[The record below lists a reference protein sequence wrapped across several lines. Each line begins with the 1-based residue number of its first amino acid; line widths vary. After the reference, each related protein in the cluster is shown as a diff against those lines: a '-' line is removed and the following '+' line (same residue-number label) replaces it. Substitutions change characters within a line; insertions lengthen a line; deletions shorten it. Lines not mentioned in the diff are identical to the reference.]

1 MHFLSEAPLERI
13 EATSTQPAGVL
24 ELGDRAFA
32 VQVPMRSFEGFNS
45 PLQREHFNENYM
57 ESTIHPNAVFKGRI
71 IEDIDLRS
79 PGTYQVRAKGM
90 FTVHGVERERI
101 FPCAVVVAEDGVRA
115 TAQFDVLPAD
125 HAIRVPGLVKQ
136 KIAPVIHVTVDLLFR
151 DAAPAK

>member
-24 ELGDRAFA
+24 DLGDRAFA

-57 ESTIHPNAVFKGRI
+57 ESTIHPNAVFQGRI

-79 PGTYQVRAKGM
+79 PGTHQVRAKGK

-125 HAIRVPGLVKQ
+125 HEIRVPGLVKQ